1 MSLRLVNK
9 LEENVVD
16 RTSNESPQ
24 IEEFTINTMK
34 GGLEEVALSWVLTI
48 E

>member
-16 RTSNESPQ
+16 RTSNESSQ
-24 IEEFTINTMK
+24 IEKFTINTMK
-34 GGLEEVALSWVLTI
+34 GGLEEVTLSWIFTI